1 MQNSTIF
8 FKFYNSSK
16 VKKKVV
22 TELFTN
28 EHIEEIR
35 QRCFHSFFV
44 LILLILISFF
54 KVKVIVELLQNPV
67 KNIHFF
73 QTSPGEYFVSTL
85 KISLYSGIIFSI
97 PFILNQIIF
106 FILPGLTKK
115 ERKLIV
121 SLVLSSVILFLLG
134 LIFSYYI
141 LTPAALTFFINYSSD
156 FIEPLLSFDQYFNFL
171 LILFFSTG
179 IIFQIPIVQV
189 ILSTSKLVSGF
200 EMLKLWK
207 YVFLLSTVVGA
218 ILTPSAD
225 PLTQLILSGAVFLL
239 YLVGSFVVIVL
250 DKT

>member
-54 KVKVIVELLQNPV
+54 KVKVIVELLQSPV